1 MIAVSTA
8 FSQTVETVDLAVA
21 ERQITWLKQGV
32 NKRGE

>member
-8 FSQTVETVDLAVA
+8 FSQTLETIDLAGA

-32 NKRGE
+32 NESCE